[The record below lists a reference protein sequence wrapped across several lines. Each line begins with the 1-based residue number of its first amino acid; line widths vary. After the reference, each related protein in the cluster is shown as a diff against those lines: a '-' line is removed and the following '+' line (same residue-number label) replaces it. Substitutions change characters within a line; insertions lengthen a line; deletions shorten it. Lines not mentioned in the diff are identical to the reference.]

1 MRLFGQRHRCWKNN
15 HRVSEWPLKMVY
27 SKSRNLSSTCV
38 SRWGSGG
45 NWYRTFTPK
54 SVTLLGNRMLKWR
67 IFSSFK
73 NKTTS
78 VHMNRHGERNHGK
91 GDHGDYESAHGDHWG
106 ERWWRKKEQ
115 VKPRGRVETVG
126 PQGFLVR
133 RQAVSPS
140 LLLLCSPHWGQ
151 NDPLKVKVSLSWY
164 PVRATSVA
172 PLCSHLQ
179 SSWTGLDFRVLSEV
193 SLACVC
199 SLFSSPKDHQDT
211 HTLASFPLELQNFRP
226 IHPEIYCSLSDFS

>member
-140 LLLLCSPHWGQ
+140 TLASLFSPLRSEWSFKSEGLLKLVPSESYFSGSPLL
-151 NDPLKVKVSLSWY
+151 PLAVLMD
-164 PVRATSVA
+164 
-172 PLCSHLQ
+172 
-179 SSWTGLDFRVLSEV
+179 WTGLQGLVWGVSGLCLLSI
-193 SLACVC
+193 L
-199 SLFSSPKDHQDT
+199 
-211 HTLASFPLELQNFRP
+211 
-226 IHPEIYCSLSDFS
+226 